1 MNASEHRTLMATPA
15 PLLSQTKNVRR
26 TFVGS
31 DSVYDYLSFEVQI
44 EICNRTDE
52 IKIFIK
58 QIYLP

>member
-1 MNASEHRTLMATPA
+1 MSSFKHRTLMATPA
-15 PLLSQTKNVRR
+15 PLFSQIKNVRR